1 MRLAPLSQMIVLT
14 EDGSIVNPIVQVV
27 IPPLLIA
34 TLANTP
40 IGSLLPI
47 AALPGALD
55 AFAPLF
61 ATSTDMQADLD
72 QLRARFDQLEA

>member
-1 MRLAPLSQMIVLT
+1 MRLAPLSQTIVLT

-34 TLANTP
+34 TLENTP
-40 IGSLLPI
+40 IGSTLPI
-47 AALPGALD
+47 AALPGGLA

-72 QLRARFDQLEA
+72 QLDVRFDQLEA

>member
-1 MRLAPLSQMIVLT
+1 MRLAPLSQTIVLT
-14 EDGSIVNPIVQVV
+14 EDGSVVNPTVQVL

-40 IGSLLPI
+40 IGSTLPI
-47 AALPGALD
+47 AALPGGAA

-72 QLRARFDQLEA
+72 QLDVRFDQLEA

>member
-1 MRLAPLSQMIVLT
+1 MALAPLSRIVILT
-14 EDGSIVNPIVQVV
+14 EDGSNPRPTEMVV

-40 IGSLLPI
+40 IAATLPI
-47 AALPGALD
+47 AALPGGTA

-72 QLRARFDQLEA
+72 QLDVRFDQLEA

>member
-1 MRLAPLSQMIVLT
+1 MRLAPLSQTIVLT
-14 EDGSIVNPIVQVV
+14 EDGSVVNPTVQVL

-40 IGSLLPI
+40 IGSTLPI
-47 AALPGALD
+47 AALPGGTAAL
-55 AFAPLF
+55 APLF

-72 QLRARFDQLEA
+72 QLDVRFDQLEA